1 MSEKLLVPI
10 DRELLEFYAFYIGIL
25 VLKCLFMIVHVG
37 LSRVYYRV
45 PRNPEDGA
53 PFKAKVYT
61 NELVERNRRAH
72 QNDLENIPFF
82 IVISFLYLLT
92 NPSLEPTQWII
103 RTYVIS
109 RIVYT
114 FVYTVLKSIWRIPVY
129 EVGLFINWYLTGSVI
144 YHFSGAGK

>member
-1 MSEKLLVPI
+1 MTEHIFLPI
-10 DRELLEFYAFYIGIL
+10 NRELLEFYCFYVGVL
-25 VLKCLFMIVHVG
+25 VFKCIVMIAQVG
-37 LSRVYYRV
+37 LSRIYYGV

-82 IVISFLYLLT
+82 IVISFLYILT

-129 EVGLFINWYLTGSVI
+129 EVGLVINFYLAGSVV
-144 YHFSGAGK
+144 YHFSGASK